1 MVGPS
6 AKRRAVEI
14 AVNKGH
20 GNTSQ
25 ACRALN
31 LRRSTFYRVTRKSE
45 ANLQMENAIVETSE
59 SYPRYGY
66 RLVTAMLRREG
77 HQVNEKRTQRVRRVE
92 GLQVKKKQ
100 RKTRRLGE
108 STGERRRAK
117 RPGEVWSWDFVTDM
131 TRSGCRFRMLTL
143 IDEYTRQCL
152 AIHPAWSIRAKDVID
167 VVTQAM
173 KSYGQPE
180 HLRSDNGP
188 EFIAYAIKD
197 WLADLNIRTIYI
209 TPGSPWEQA
218 HIESFHDKFRD
229 ECLNRELFESLAV
242 AKVIVEQW
250 RKEYNQ
256 QRPHSS
262 LSYQTPDEFAA
273 ICNRRFQSGY
283 ALLPSPIAEE
293 TRNRHTTNN
302 LAELDF

>member
-1 MVGPS
+1 MIVAEGF
-6 AKRRAVEI
+6 
-14 AVNKGH
+14 
-20 GNTSQ
+20 GNTAQ

-31 LRRSTFYRVTRKSE
+31 LGRSTYYLTCQKSE
-45 ANLQMENAIVETSE
+45 VSHLLEQEIISK
-59 SYPRYGY
+59 SKDHPRYGY
-66 RLVTAMLRREG
+66 RRITAVVRRDGYLVNA
-77 HQVNEKRTQRVRRVE
+77 KRTQRVRRIE

-100 RKTRRLGE
+100 RKMRRLGE
-108 STGERRRAK
+108 STAERRRAT

-131 TRSGCRFRMLTL
+131 TRSGYRFRMLTL
-143 IDEYTRQCL
+143 IDEFTRQCL
-152 AIHPAWSIRAKDVID
+152 AIYPAWSIRANDVIK
-167 VVTQAM
+167 VVTDAM
-173 KSYGQPE
+173 KNYGQPE

-197 WLADLNIRTIYI
+197 WLEDLNVKTIYI
-209 TPGSPWEQA
+209 SPGSPWEQA

-242 AKVIVEQW
+242 AKVIVDQW

-262 LSYQTPDEFAA
+262 LGYQTPDEFAA

-283 ALLPSPIAEE
+283 ALLPSPIAEKE
-293 TRNRHTTNN
+293 RISHTTKN